1 MNGQVVYPSA
11 VPIERRH
18 DRRHNVVVDHPNKKE
33 LALNS
38 QFASDVLS
46 WVVPRLRKLAGVPE
60 RDDGRLVGFEER
72 ADLHWSKT
80 DQAHLLAAEDGAGDA
95 PTFFATV
102 LAALAVAVAPCSMP
116 LAAAFAPRSTPL
128 AAA

>member
-1 MNGQVVYPSA
+1 LCGFFDSNNEEA
-11 VPIERRH
+11 V
-18 DRRHNVVVDHPNKKE
+18 
-33 LALNS
+33 
-38 QFASDVLS
+38 FAGCQQ
-46 WVVPRLRKLAGVPE
+46 GVI
-60 RDDGRLVGFEER
+60 DQ
-72 ADLHWSKT
+72 SKT
-80 DQAHLLAAEDGAGDA
+80 HQAHLLAAEDGAGDA